1 VSGASEIAR
10 EIRDPR
16 MELACLRYR
25 AAIQYEAGRAQEA
38 LASLEPA
45 IARTDADLG
54 NFAAEIAALHATVLV
69 ALGRIEEA
77 RRVAQRGLEVREKTG
92 IMGEFEAELFLAAD
106 DAGIEGA
113 LARGAKALHLK
124 ASRISDA
131 EARRDFLENVA
142 AHAQLLERARRAGLT
157 GAARVT

>member
-1 VSGASEIAR
+1 VNGGLEIAR

-25 AAIQYEAGRAQEA
+25 AAILHEAGRPEEA
-38 LASLEPA
+38 LDSLGPA
-45 IARTDADLG
+45 IGRTDSDLG

-69 ALGRIEEA
+69 ALGRVEEA
-77 RRVAQRGLEVREKTG
+77 RGVARRGLDVREKTG

-106 DAGIEGA
+106 EAGIEGA

-124 ASRISDA
+124 AIRISDA
-131 EARRDFLENVA
+131 EARHDFLENVP
-142 AHAQLLERARRAGLT
+142 AHARLLERARRAGLA